1 MKPLASAALVLGFA
15 VLVAAPAEAAKLPP
29 GSYQQSCR
37 NAYVDSSSGKPKLF
51 AECPDRQGNM
61 HHSGVQFMKC
71 SGDIANQNGEL
82 GCVQGASGGGQNSGG
97 QNSGGQNNGPA
108 VGGGLPAGTWQQS
121 CRDPQLNG
129 TMLTATCLR
138 GSGGSGY
145 SSIDTRA
152 CNGGPVGNQNG
163 QLYCEGGQ
171 PSNQGNA
178 NAPGSPGTEQS
189 AGGEQ
194 GNMGGGQQGNTGQGN
209 AGQGNAGNNQG
220 NSGGQGNA
228 AGQGAPNAS
237 AGGMPAGSWQRSCR
251 APQLSESVLT
261 ANCQRR
267 DGAYHYS
274 ALDLSSCE
282 GGPVGNDNGRL
293 VCESAAQGGGNAP
306 PGNAAPD
313 NTGQADG
320 GNANAGGA
328 SALPP
333 GSWQQSCTNAKMTG
347 SLLTASCQRSDG
359 GSRFSAVDVRTCP
372 GGRVRNFEGSLACE

>member
-1 MKPLASAALVLGFA
+1 MKPLASTALVLGFA
-15 VLVAAPAEAAKLPP
+15 VLLAAPAEAAKLPP

-37 NAYVDSSSGKPKLF
+37 NAYVDSSSGKARLF

-71 SGDIANQNGEL
+71 SGDIANLNGEL
-82 GCVQGASGGGQNSGG
+82 GCVQGASAGQNT
-97 QNSGGQNNGPA
+97 GGQNNGP
-108 VGGGLPAGTWQQS
+108 GGGLPAGSWQQS

-152 CNGGPVGNQNG
+152 CGGGPVGNQNG

-178 NAPGSPGTEQS
+178 NAPGSPGTEQG
-189 AGGEQ
+189 AGGGQ
-194 GNMGGGQQGNTGQGN
+194 GNMGGGQQGNSGQGNAGQGN

-220 NSGGQGNA
+220 DQGNGGGQGNA
-228 AGQGAPNAS
+228 AGQGAPDAS
-237 AGGMPAGSWQRSCR
+237 ASGMPAGSWQQTCR
-251 APQLSESVLT
+251 GPHLSESVLT

-267 DGAYHYS
+267 DGAYRYS

-293 VCESAAQGGGNAP
+293 VCESAAQGGGNAA
-306 PGNAAPD
+306 PGNA
-313 NTGQADG
+313 GQDDG

-328 SALPP
+328 PALPP
-333 GSWQQSCTNAKMTG
+333 GSWQQSCTNGKMAG

-359 GSRFSAVDVRTCP
+359 GSRFSAVDVATCP
-372 GGRVRNFEGSLACE
+372 GGRVGNFEGSLACE